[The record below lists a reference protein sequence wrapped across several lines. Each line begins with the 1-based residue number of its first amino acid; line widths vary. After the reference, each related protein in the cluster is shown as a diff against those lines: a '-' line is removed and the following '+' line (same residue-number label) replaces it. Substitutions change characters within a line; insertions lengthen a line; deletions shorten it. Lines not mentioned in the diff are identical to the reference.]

1 MDFNNTI
8 GLKKDAD
15 FRKIYKHGKSFANK
29 YLVVYIL
36 KNNLNINRVGFSVSK
51 KVGKSIIRNRVRRLL
66 KESYRLSCD
75 ENIEVG
81 YDLIFIA
88 RIPSNESDYKT
99 IHKAMINVIKKTKI
113 TSTL

>member
-1 MDFNNTI
+1 MDFNNTL
-8 GLKKDAD
+8 GLKKDTD
-15 FRKIYKHGKSFANK
+15 FRKVYKHGKSFANK

-51 KVGKSIIRNRVRRLL
+51 KVGKSIVRSRVRRLL

-75 ENIEVG
+75 GNIESG

-88 RIPSNESDYKT
+88 RIPCNESDYKT
-99 IHKAMINVIKKTKI
+99 INKSIINVIKKSKI
-113 TSTL
+113 SNSL